1 MKSLVVLVSVLVS
14 LNTWSQ
20 SVTKKVLFLGNSYT
34 YVNNLP
40 QMLADVANSNGDVL
54 VFDSNTP
61 GGYTLEQHALNTT
74 SLNKIMLGT
83 WDDVVLQEQ
92 SQLPSFSDPEVATMV
107 FPFAHKLDSIIL
119 KYNPC
124 AETVFYMTWGRKN
137 GDASN
142 CAVWP
147 PVCTYSGMDSLL
159 HLRYVQM
166 ATDNHGI
173 VSPVGALWK
182 YIRQNFPAIELY
194 SADESHP
201 SVAGTYAAACSFYAT
216 VFKKDPS
223 SISFN
228 STLLDTD
235 AAIIRNAAKLIVFD
249 SLINWHVGEYDP
261 IADFTFIQSNLS
273 DVSFTNA
280 STNSANYHWN
290 FGDGNSSVSQ
300 NAVHTYASNGTF
312 TVQLIA
318 DSCGISDT
326 TSQVITVDLLRL
338 SEMNKTDNLLISP
351 NPTSVSLSIQ
361 GFEEEMNHYRIVSIL
376 GVVVGEGSL
385 EFPNQLIDVN
395 ELAKGIY
402 YFHFL
407 KNKDLVASR
416 RFVKK

>member
-14 LNTWSQ
+14 INTWSQ
-20 SVTKKVLFLGNSYT
+20 SVTKKILFLGNSYT
-34 YVNNLP
+34 AVNNLP
-40 QMLADVANSNGDVL
+40 QMLADVANSNGDIL
-54 VFDSNTP
+54 IFDSNTP
-61 GGYTLEQHALNTT
+61 GGHTLQQHSINTT

-83 WDDVVLQEQ
+83 WDDVVLQDQ

-107 FPFAHKLDSIIL
+107 FPFAHKLDSIIM

-147 PVCTYSGMDSLL
+147 PVCTYNGMDSLL

-166 ATDNHGI
+166 ATDNHAI
-173 VSPVGALWK
+173 VSPVGAVWK
-182 YIRQNFPAIELY
+182 YLRQNYPAIELY

-261 IADFTFIQSNLS
+261 VADFTFVQSNVS
-273 DVSFTNA
+273 DVSFTNT
-280 STNSANYHWN
+280 STNSSSYNWD
-290 FGDGNSSVSQ
+290 FGDGNSSLSQ
-300 NAVHTYASNGTF
+300 NATHTYATNGTY

-326 TSQVITVDLLRL
+326 TSQMINIDLLKI
-338 SEMNKTDNLLISP
+338 SEINKVDNISISP
-351 NPTSVSLSIQ
+351 NPTANSLSIQ
-361 GFEEEMNHYRIVSIL
+361 GFEAKITNYQILNIL
-376 GVVVGEGSL
+376 GIVVGEGSL

-407 KNKDLVASR
+407 KNKDLVSSR

>member
-1 MKSLVVLVSVLVS
+1 MRNLVVLVSVIVS
-14 LNTWSQ
+14 FNTWSQ
-20 SVTKKVLFLGNSYT
+20 SITKRVLFIGNSYT

-40 QMLADVANSNGDVL
+40 QMIADVANSNGDVL

-61 GGYTLEQHALNTT
+61 GGCTLEQHSLNTT

-92 SQLPSFSDPEVATMV
+92 SQLPSFSNPEVATMV

-147 PVCTYSGMDSLL
+147 PVCTYNGMDSLL

-166 ATDNHGI
+166 AADNHGV

-216 VFKKDPS
+216 VFKKNPS
-223 SISFN
+223 LISFN
-228 STLLDTD
+228 STLSASD
-235 AAIIRNAAKLIVFD
+235 AMLIRDAAKLIVFD
-249 SLINWHVGEYDP
+249 SLLNWHVGEYDP
-261 IADFTFIQSNLS
+261 IADFTFIQSDFS
-273 DVSFTNA
+273 DVSFTNT

-290 FGDGNSSVSQ
+290 FGDGNSSLSQ

-326 TSQVITVDLLRL
+326 TSQVITIDLLRF
-338 SEMNKTDNLLISP
+338 SELNKTDNISISP
-351 NPTSVSLSIQ
+351 NPTSSCLSIQ
-361 GFEEEMNHYRIVSIL
+361 GLEEDITNYQIINIL
-376 GVVVGEGSL
+376 GVVVGQGVL

-407 KNKDLVASR
+407 KNTDLLASR